1 MNRADAGAPYT
12 PVVPNM
18 ETSPLPSSDRP
29 GEACG
34 VFGVFTPGEPAARL
48 TYFGLFALQHRGQE
62 SAGIAVSD
70 GDLLTVYKDLG
81 LVAQVFDETTLES
94 LPGHVAIGH
103 TRYSTTGS
111 SVWENSQ
118 PIYRQIDRNGIALAH
133 NGNLTNTAELASR
146 LGKQAATTDSELMTE
161 AIAGSML
168 EGRDLAE
175 ALAVTLPQFEGAF
188 TLTVMDHATLVGVRD
203 PYGFRPM
210 CLGCINGGWVVASE
224 TAALDII
231 GATFVRAVEPGE
243 MIVVDADGMRSVH
256 PLPARPPKLCL
267 FEFIYFARPDSLLY
281 GQSVH
286 VARQRMGRRL
296 AEQAPVKADIV
307 VPVPESGIP
316 AAQGYAAA
324 SHIPY
329 VDGLVKNRYVGRTF
343 IEPAQVMRDRGI
355 SMKLNPM
362 PAELTGRRVILVDD
376 SIVRGSTTRQLVHMV
391 RDAGAAEVHMR
402 ISSPPYRWPC
412 FYGMDTGDRSTL
424 LAADLTV
431 DEIAASIGADSL
443 AYLALEGVI
452 EATGA
457 PEDGFC
463 TACLS
468 GDYPTEVPRTGDKFL
483 LEHN

>member
-1 MNRADAGAPYT
+1 MRRGVVAALYT
-12 PVVPNM
+12 RRVPHAA
-18 ETSPLPSSDRP
+18 TPQGQLPDRP

-34 VFGVFTPGEPAARL
+34 TFGAFTPGEPAARL
-48 TYFGLFALQHRGQE
+48 AYFGLFALQHRGQE

-70 GDLLTVYKDLG
+70 GDLLTVFKDLG

-118 PIYRQIDRNGIALAH
+118 PVYRQIDHNGIALAH
-133 NGNLTNTAELASR
+133 NGNLINTAELATE
-146 LGKQAATTDSELMTE
+146 LGKQAATTDSELMAE
-161 AIAGSML
+161 AIARSML
-168 EGRDLAE
+168 DGRDLVA
-175 ALAVTLPQFEGAF
+175 ALTETLPRFEGAF
-188 TLTVMDHATLVGVRD
+188 TLALMDRTTLVGVRD

-210 CLGCINGGWVVASE
+210 CLGRIDGGWVVASE

-231 GATFVRAVEPGE
+231 GATFVRAVEAGE
-243 MIVVDADGMRSVH
+243 MVVIDESGIRSFF
-256 PLPARPPKLCL
+256 PFPPRSPKLCL

-281 GQSVH
+281 GQNVH
-286 VARQRMGRRL
+286 AARQRMGRRL
-296 AEQAPVKADIV
+296 AEQAPVKADVV

-343 IEPAQVMRDRGI
+343 IEPAQLMRDRGI
-355 SMKLNPM
+355 HMKLNPM
-362 PAELTGRRVILVDD
+362 PEELEGRRVILVDD
-376 SIVRGSTTRQLVHMV
+376 SIVRGSTTRQLVQMV
-391 RDAGAAEVHMR
+391 REAGATEVHMR

-424 LAADLTV
+424 LAADLSIE
-431 DEIAASIGADSL
+431 EIAASIGADSL
-443 AYLALEGVI
+443 AYLGLDSVLES
-452 EATGA
+452 TGA

-468 GDYPTEVPRTGDKFL
+468 GDYPTEVPLSADKFL
-483 LEHN
+483 LERG

>member
-1 MNRADAGAPYT
+1 MPHAAT
-12 PVVPNM
+12 PPR
-18 ETSPLPSSDRP
+18 PPPDRP

-34 VFGVFTPGEPAARL
+34 TFGVFTPGESAARL

-70 GDLLTVYKDLG
+70 GDVLTVFKDLG

-118 PIYRQIDRNGIALAH
+118 PVYRQIDHNGIALAH
-133 NGNLTNTAELASR
+133 NGNLTNTAELATQ

-161 AIAGSML
+161 AIARSML
-168 EGRDLAE
+168 EGRDLAA
-175 ALAVTLPQFEGAF
+175 ALADALPRFDGAF
-188 TLTVMDHATLVGVRD
+188 TLAVMDRTTLVGVRD

-210 CLGCINGGWVVASE
+210 CLGRIDGGWVVASE

-231 GATFVRAVEPGE
+231 GATFVRTVEAGE
-243 MIVVDADGMRSVH
+243 MVVIDKSGVRSVFPFPH
-256 PLPARPPKLCL
+256 RSPKLCL

-281 GQSVH
+281 GQNVH
-286 VARQRMGRRL
+286 AARRRMGRRL
-296 AEQAPVKADIV
+296 AEQAPVKADVV

-324 SHIPY
+324 AHIPY

-355 SMKLNPM
+355 HMKLNPM
-362 PAELTGRRVILVDD
+362 REELEGRRVIMVDD
-376 SIVRGSTTRQLVHMV
+376 SIVRGSTTRQLVQMV
-391 RDAGAAEVHMR
+391 REAGATEVHMR

-412 FYGMDTGDRSTL
+412 FYGMDTGDRATL

-431 DEIAASIGADSL
+431 EEIAASIGADSL
-443 AYLALEGVI
+443 AYLELASVVES
-452 EATGA
+452 TGA

-468 GDYPTEVPRTGDKFL
+468 GDYPTEIPVSGDKFL
-483 LEHN
+483 LERS